1 MGVLHEVAVR
11 EYKQKAKVK
20 QLGLA
25 GLRRKGQLA
34 AAPRG
39 APEPGAPEGDG
50 EDSTAAKVGT
60 GEVQARFVKQSSE
73 EQLSQEKEKMMRRS
87 LGSG

>member
-1 MGVLHEVAVR
+1 MRRTIHGRSGVLHEGRSGVLHEGRLGVLHEVAVR

-25 GLRRKGQLA
+25 GLRRNGQLA

-39 APEPGAPEGDG
+39 APEP
-50 EDSTAAKVGT
+50 
-60 GEVQARFVKQSSE
+60 
-73 EQLSQEKEKMMRRS
+73 
-87 LGSG
+87 

>member
-1 MGVLHEVAVR
+1 MWMIKTAVR
-11 EYKQKAKVK
+11 KYKQTAEDK
-20 QLGLA
+20 QLGIA
-25 GLRRKGQLA
+25 GLRRNGQLA

-60 GEVQARFVKQSSE
+60 GEVQARYFVKQSSE
-73 EQLSQEKEKMMRRS
+73 GHHSEHHSVLRQAE
-87 LGSG
+87 LG